1 MLHSNTQSIHI
12 TNVFYGGSKVV
23 RISMTFITY
32 WQHYTLHKYS
42 YINVTI
48 LLLNIYFPF
57 FSRFRTRIIQL
68 DIIATKSQYNRMAN
82 IM

>member
-32 WQHYTLHKYS
+32 WQHYTLHRYS
-42 YINVTI
+42 YINVNNFTI
-48 LLLNIYFPF
+48 KYILSIF
-57 FSRFRTRIIQL
+57 F
-68 DIIATKSQYNRMAN
+68 
-82 IM
+82 